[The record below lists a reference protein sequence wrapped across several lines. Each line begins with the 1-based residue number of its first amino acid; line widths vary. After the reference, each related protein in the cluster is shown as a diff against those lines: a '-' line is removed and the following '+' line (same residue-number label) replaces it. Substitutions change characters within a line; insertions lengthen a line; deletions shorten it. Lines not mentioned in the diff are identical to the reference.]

1 MADELADIEEI
12 RQLKA
17 RVLPADGPAAVD
29 QWGARYLPDAEL
41 APPVE
46 GMETLVGGAAIARF
60 AEESL
65 QGIKTSHLAG
75 NPQIELTG
83 PTTARATWT
92 VQFAQGGGRLR
103 GFGFYEDEYEKR
115 DGRWLIRSV
124 HLVTSWA
131 EGPAV
136 PPQWPTD

>member
-1 MADELADIEEI
+1 MTDTLADMEAI

-17 RVLPADGPAAVD
+17 RYCQLMD
-29 QWGARYLPDAEL
+29 QGRWSEWGALYLPDAEL

-60 AEESL
+60 AEQSL

-83 PTTARATWT
+83 PTSARATWT

-136 PPQWPTD
+136 PPQWPTE